1 MIRLFVGIELP
12 ETVRERLAGL
22 SGGIPGARWVRPENM
37 HLTVRFIGEVE
48 HGMADDI
55 DAALMRLQAPRFDLT
70 LDGAGFF
77 GKASA
82 ARTLWVGVRKCEALM
97 RLQAKVEIAMQR
109 LGLPAEERKYA
120 PHITL
125 ARLRGVPAA
134 RLLRFVEANGHFLAG
149 PIPVERF
156 VLFSSA
162 LGNAGSVYTAEA
174 RYPLMPSSA
183 ADSGPVE
190 SG

>member
-1 MIRLFVGIELP
+1 VIRLFVGIELP
-12 ETVRERLAGL
+12 EPLRERMAALC
-22 SGGIPGARWVRPENM
+22 GGVPGARWVSPENM
-37 HLTVRFIGEVE
+37 HLTLRFIGEVE

-55 DAALMRLQAPRFDLT
+55 DAALMKLQAPRFDLT
-70 LDGAGFF
+70 FDGTGFF
-77 GKASA
+77 GKPSA
-82 ARTLWVGVRKCEALM
+82 ARTLWVGVRKCEPLM
-97 RLQAKVEIAMQR
+97 RLQGKVEIAMQR

-120 PHITL
+120 PHVTL

-134 RLLRFVEANGHFLAG
+134 RLGRFVEANGHFLAG
-149 PIPVERF
+149 PVPVEHF

-162 LGNAGSVYTAEA
+162 LGNAGAVYTAEA

-183 ADSGPVE
+183 ADNGRAE